1 MMSVLLYEKKGRIA
15 YITLNRPEKRN
26 ALNYELLGE
35 LEKAWIDFRDDDDLW
50 VAILTGAGTTFCA
63 GLDLK
68 ERAAQGSFVKPG
80 DNLNPLCPGALK
92 VWKPIIVAVNGPAYA
107 AGWLL
112 AMECDLRIASEY
124 ARFAITEVQVGL
136 AAIGSAH
143 LPRYIP
149 TAIAMEMLL
158 TGDPISAQRAYEVG
172 FLNKVVSDE
181 ELMPA
186 ATALAERLCK
196 NAPLAIRLTKEA
208 AFRNI
213 YPTDEEA
220 TASNTIM
227 AASLASEDI
236 IEGMIAFSEKRP
248 PVWKGK

>member
-1 MMSVLLYEKKGRIA
+1 MSVLIYEKRDRIA
-15 YITLNRPEKRN
+15 YLTLNRPEKRN

-50 VAILTGAGTTFCA
+50 VAVLTGAGRAFCA
-63 GLDLK
+63 GLDLR
-68 ERAAQGSFVKPG
+68 ERAAQGSPVRPG
-80 DNLNPLCPGALK
+80 ENRNALCPGLLK
-92 VWKPIIVAVNGPAYA
+92 VWKPIIAAVNGPAYA
-107 AGWLL
+107 GGWLL
-112 AMECDLRIASEY
+112 AMECDLRIASED
-124 ARFAITEVQVGL
+124 ARFAITEVQIG
-136 AAIGSAH
+136 ASAIGSAH

-158 TGDPISAQRAYEVG
+158 TGDPISAQRAYQIGLV
-172 FLNKVVSDE
+172 NKVVPAD

-208 AFRNI
+208 AFRYI

-220 TASNTIM
+220 AASDNIM
-227 AASLASEDI
+227 AAALTSEDLM
-236 IEGMIAFSEKRP
+236 EGVTAFAQKRP

>member
-15 YITLNRPEKRN
+15 YLTLNRPEKRN

-50 VAILTGAGTTFCA
+50 VAILTGAGATFCA

-68 ERAAQGSFVKPG
+68 ERAAQGSFAKPG

-143 LPRYIP
+143 LTRYIP

-158 TGDPISAQRAYEVG
+158 TGDPISAQRAYEIG

-208 AFRNI
+208 AYGNI
-213 YPTDEEA
+213 YPTEGES

-227 AASLASEDI
+227 AASLTSEDI

>member
-1 MMSVLLYEKKGRIA
+1 MSVLLYEKKDRIA
-15 YITLNRPEKRN
+15 YLTLNRPEKRN

-50 VAILTGAGTTFCA
+50 VAVLTGAGTAFCA
-63 GLDLK
+63 GLDLT
-68 ERAAQGSFVKPG
+68 ERAAQGSLTRPG
-80 DNLNPLCPGALK
+80 ENRNPMCPGLLK
-92 VWKPIIVAVNGPAYA
+92 VWKPIIAAVNGPAYA
-107 AGWLL
+107 GGWLL
-112 AMECDLRIASEY
+112 VMECDLRIASEE
-124 ARFAITEVQVGL
+124 ARFAITEVQVGVP
-136 AAIGSAH
+136 AIGSAH

-158 TGDPISAQRAYEVG
+158 TGDPISAQRAYEIG
-172 FLNKVVSDE
+172 FVNKVVPSD

-220 TASNTIM
+220 MASDTIM
-227 AASLASEDI
+227 AAALTSEDL
-236 IEGMIAFSEKRP
+236 IEGIIATAQNRP